1 MDARLSTFE
10 QIRNTLIDLAI
21 RFGPRLFT
29 ALLIVFAG
37 VIISRWVGRLLA
49 RTLEKLELEPPVRA
63 LLTRI
68 GRGIVFALFVIM
80 GLQNL
85 GVELL
90 PLIAGL
96 GVIGAGMALAM
107 QGLLSDLAAGL
118 SIIFTK
124 PFRVGE
130 FISIAG
136 EEGVVEDITLSS
148 TTLSHVDESRVVIP
162 NRKIV
167 GEILHNFG
175 KVKQLEIVVGVAYE
189 TNLDLA
195 IATIDDVLRGN
206 ARVLREPAPIV
217 QTVRLADSSVEIAI
231 KPWVV
236 VRDCATALGEINK
249 AIVETF
255 RDRKISIPFPQREV
269 RVVGDSLRRQAIAEE
284 PHN

>member
-1 MDARLSTFE
+1 MDTPMSTFE
-10 QIRNTLIDLAI
+10 QIRNTLVDLAI

-29 ALLIVFAG
+29 ALLVIIAG
-37 VIISRWVGRLLA
+37 ILISRWVGRLLA
-49 RTLEKLELEPPVRA
+49 RALARLELEPPVRA

-68 GRGIVFALFVIM
+68 GRGIVLALFVIM
-80 GLQNL
+80 SLQNL
-85 GVELL
+85 GVQLL

-136 EEGVVEDITLSS
+136 EEGVVEDVTLSN

-175 KVKQLEIVVGVAYE
+175 RLKQLEIIVGVSYD

-195 IATIDDVLRGN
+195 FATIDGVLRGN
-206 ARVLREPAPIV
+206 ARVLREPAAIV
-217 QTVRLADSSVEIAI
+217 QTLRLADSCVEIAI
-231 KPWVV
+231 KPWVA
-236 VRDCATALGEINK
+236 VRDCAAALGEINK

-255 RDRKISIPFPQREV
+255 RDRNISIPYPQREV
-269 RVVGDSLRRQAIAEE
+269 RLLKEHSPREALAGT
-284 PHN
+284 